1 MRRRWCTE
9 VHRLFLRQCTS
20 GDGRMHGEKIAAAFA
35 LRILSYC
42 PFRRNP
48 GKIVRVA
55 DGDTVTVLDA
65 LDGAPFRIRLDKIDA
80 PELRQPFGPEAAAIS
95 PH

>member
-1 MRRRWCTE
+1 MKKLLPLLLCGFSLT
-9 VHRLFLRQCTS
+9 V
-20 GDGRMHGEKIAAAFA
+20 
-35 LRILSYC
+35 LSAEI
-42 PFRRNP
+42 R